1 VIVLMGGG
9 SSLAAEGLKRLRTR
23 SSLAVFSRSEPQGGA
38 TSVGCEW
45 VPTTYSEDDG
55 SLGAVARLR
64 PDTVIWLAAPF
75 PRGLYL
81 GQSRD
86 EIRDALRSGIEYQ
99 SLFVQ
104 EALRYMVK
112 ARMGRF
118 IFVGSRLASL
128 GDEGALLYMVVK
140 GAQKALSKGVALEYG
155 RFGVT
160 SNVIELGPLDQG
172 YARGLSNERVA
183 EYRSRSSRRFFVS
196 PTEFWDLA
204 ISLLDTPCVNGA
216 EVVCDG
222 GFR

>member
-1 VIVLMGGG
+1 MILLVGGG
-9 SSLAAEGLKRLRTR
+9 SSLAAEGIRRLHPR
-23 SSLAVFSRSEPQGGA
+23 SGLTVFARNEPQECA
-38 TSVGCEW
+38 TGSDIQW

-55 SLGAVARLR
+55 SIDAVAGLR
-64 PDTVIWLAAPF
+64 PTTVVWLASPF

-81 GQSRD
+81 SQSRG
-86 EIRDALRSGIEYQ
+86 EVTDAIRSGIEYQ

-104 EALRYMVK
+104 EALRSMVK
-112 ARMGRF
+112 GRMGRF
-118 IFVGSRLASL
+118 LFVGSRLASL

-160 SNVIELGPLDQG
+160 SNVIELGPLDHG

-183 EYRSRSSRRFFVS
+183 EYRDRSSRRSFVS
-196 PTEFWDLA
+196 ASEFWDLA
-204 ISLLDTPCVNGA
+204 VALLDTPGVNGT